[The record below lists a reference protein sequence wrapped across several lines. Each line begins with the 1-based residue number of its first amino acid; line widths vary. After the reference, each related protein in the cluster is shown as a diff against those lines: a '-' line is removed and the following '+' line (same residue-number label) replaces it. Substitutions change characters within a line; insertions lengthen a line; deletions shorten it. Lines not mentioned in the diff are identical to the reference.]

1 MNWTVQIKIKA
12 RKKQAKIE
20 YFMHEKKLVKLE
32 GNAYPIKKN
41 GKKTNILD
49 MQKKSPIL
57 VS

>member
-1 MNWTVQIKIKA
+1 
-12 RKKQAKIE
+12 
-20 YFMHEKKLVKLE
+20 MHEKKLVKLE